1 MPIHFQYD
9 EIVRTTPERAF
20 AVIDNLPR
28 TADWLPPCVSLT
40 KVNDGPNAVGD
51 KLRYIYRQGGREA
64 EMVGEILS
72 RVSGE
77 RLHCKYHDGMFEV
90 FVDLRVSVKEAN
102 TLTTHIVEIVP
113 KTFTGKL
120 MAPLIRFGLKKQT
133 REAAKNLKRLLEA
146 NNESAAT

>member
-1 MPIHFQYD
+1 MPIHFQHD

-77 RLHCKYHDGMFEV
+77 RLHFHKD
-90 FVDLRVSVKEAN
+90 R
-102 TLTTHIVEIVP
+102 P
-113 KTFTGKL
+113 KP
-120 MAPLIRFGLKKQT
+120 AIESFGIELCTEENQ
-133 REAAKNLKRLLEA
+133 L
-146 NNESAAT
+146 